1 MKKKMTVLG
10 VLALAV
16 AITASQVG
24 GTYAKYI
31 SSYGTTDQARVAKW
45 DFNETNTNTVDLFQ
59 QSYTNENGTFVASK
73 DAYKVV
79 APGTEGEYSYSV
91 KGTAEVNFKV
101 VNTLKIENN
110 VVLKDENDNVIYDP
124 IEFSTDGGKTW
135 VKAAE
140 ITAVDSKTVYAA
152 NTEATAGGQIAWRW
166 AFDNDEADHIVDDY
180 DTILAEKAVKENLT
194 IKATIETTI
203 EQTKEAPTAGPS
215 VKYASV
221 SNIIPAADA
230 KDLATN
236 WGYVASNAKDVY
248 FTGNQL
254 MGSIKETTTA
264 KSAEMMGAAAATG
277 YYYAVNIKGETG
289 YKLTFSGAN
298 GNDKTATFDGDSLSI
313 MISLRESGNQV
324 FKYSVY
330 TDQDVKVGDY
340 QIDYS
345 GLTFVPAN
353 N

>member
-135 VKAAE
+135 AKAAE
-140 ITAVDSKTVYAA
+140 ITAVNDKTVYSWC
-152 NTEATAGGQIAWRW
+152 AG
-166 AFDNDEADHIVDDY
+166 ECVDR
-180 DTILAEKAVKENLT
+180 
-194 IKATIETTI
+194 
-203 EQTKEAPTAGPS
+203 
-215 VKYASV
+215 
-221 SNIIPAADA
+221 
-230 KDLATN
+230 
-236 WGYVASNAKDVY
+236 VY
-248 FTGNQL
+248 CH
-254 MGSIKETTTA
+254 S
-264 KSAEMMGAAAATG
+264 
-277 YYYAVNIKGETG
+277 
-289 YKLTFSGAN
+289 
-298 GNDKTATFDGDSLSI
+298 
-313 MISLRESGNQV
+313 
-324 FKYSVY
+324 
-330 TDQDVKVGDY
+330 
-340 QIDYS
+340 
-345 GLTFVPAN
+345 
-353 N
+353 